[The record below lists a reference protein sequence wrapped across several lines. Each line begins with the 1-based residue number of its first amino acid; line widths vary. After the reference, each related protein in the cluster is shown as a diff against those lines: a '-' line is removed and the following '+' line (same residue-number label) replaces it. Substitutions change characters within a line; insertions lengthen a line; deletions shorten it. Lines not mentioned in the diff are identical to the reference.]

1 MDAGGTKGT
10 AYCLDHLELHNAQ
23 IQLEVIYYFTLAL
36 SSILRT
42 YCFVR
47 HTCRFLAVVEIR
59 ESPYEG
65 QNKLRGAGASIFFRN
80 STAMA
85 VGISVLD
92 AIFAFTGGPPIC
104 I

>member
-47 HTCRFLAVVEIR
+47 HTCRFLAVVEIGK
-59 ESPYEG
+59 SP
-65 QNKLRGAGASIFFRN
+65 
-80 STAMA
+80 
-85 VGISVLD
+85 
-92 AIFAFTGGPPIC
+92 
-104 I
+104 